1 MNILIYALVGIL
13 LSSYQAN
20 AYIDPGSG
28 SFIIQILIASAIG
41 FVALLKIYWD
51 KFISLFSKGS
61 DNKSDE
67 DEY

>member
-1 MNILIYALVGIL
+1 MIIFFLIT
-13 LSSYQAN
+13 
-20 AYIDPGSG
+20 
-28 SFIIQILIASAIG
+28 
-41 FVALLKIYWD
+41 KIYWG